1 MRPRSPAARNAF
13 KNQISS
19 LVKLSVMMIRRIPRK
34 TIAARDVCFPFLKH
48 EFSCLKFENSCFC
61 HAQII
66 KKFSSALLI
75 ARIVVARKS
84 STRCKR
90 AREKSLT
97 KRADMSKERASDLA
111 RQCTELVR
119 KGNDLTTIWSTLLRR
134 HLLVDGIPRERLER
148 SRSVSDIT
156 LITGERLVFD
166 ADFKE
171 FRIQ

>member
-19 LVKLSVMMIRRIPRK
+19 LIKLSVMDDP
-34 TIAARDVCFPFLKH
+34 TDTPQDNCCSGHVLPFLKH

-66 KKFSSALLI
+66 EKFSSALLI

-119 KGNDLTTIWSTLLRR
+119 KGNDFTTIWSTLLRR

>member
-19 LVKLSVMMIRRIPRK
+19 LVKLSVMDDPMDTPQDNCCSGRPLFSNMNFHVLNLK
-34 TIAARDVCFPFLKH
+34 THVFATP
-48 EFSCLKFENSCFC
+48 
-61 HAQII
+61 QII
-66 KKFSSALLI
+66 EKFSSALLI

-156 LITGERLVFD
+156 LNTGERLVFD